1 MSSKVSLRF
10 PHNALR
16 IERLS
21 GVVNDLTSQEE
32 VRVFEGWKTLCT
44 RWRQYMSA
52 TRQAVGTIELRLYHV
67 GRLAEAFPEGPWSVT
82 FEELVEWLA
91 SHDWKP
97 ETART
102 YRASFR
108 SFWAWL
114 MATGRASASPA
125 HLLPAIRVPRA
136 VPKPAPEAA
145 VAAAMDTHDERMQIA
160 VGLGARCGLRVGEM
174 SRTQG
179 GHVELAADGDYWLR
193 VLGKGGRERMVPLP
207 VDLALQVIGCG
218 PGWLFPSYRDQD
230 EGRPIS
236 SKWLGK
242 LIKRHLG
249 QELTAHTLR
258 HRCATVALEGTMDLR
273 AVQELLGHAKPET
286 TARYT
291 FVRDSRVRAAMA
303 AAA

>member
-1 MSSKVSLRF
+1 MSSTVSLRF
-10 PHNALR
+10 PVHAPR

-21 GVVNDLTSQEE
+21 GVASDLTNEEE

-44 RWRQYMSA
+44 KWRQYMSA
-52 TRQAVGTIELRLYHV
+52 TRQAKGTIELRLYHL

-108 SFWAWL
+108 AFWSWL
-114 MATGRASASPA
+114 MATGRATASPA

-145 VAAAMDTHDERMQIA
+145 VAAALDTHDRRMQIA
-160 VGLGARCGLRVGEM
+160 VALGARCGLRVGEM
-174 SRTQG
+174 SRSRG
-179 GHVELAADGDYWLR
+179 DHVELAADGGYWMR
-193 VLGKGGRERMVPLP
+193 VIGKGGRERTVPLP
-207 VDLALQVIGCG
+207 DDLAVQILECG
-218 PGWLFPSYRDQD
+218 TGWLFPSYRDQD

-236 SKWLGK
+236 AKWLGK
-242 LIKRHLG
+242 LIGRHLG
-249 QELTAHTLR
+249 QALTSHTLR

-291 FVRDSRVRAAMA
+291 FVRDSRVRAAMSA
-303 AAA
+303 AA

>member
-1 MSSKVSLRF
+1 MSSTVSLRF
-10 PHNALR
+10 PDNAPR

-21 GVVNDLTSQEE
+21 GVVSDLINQEE

-44 RWRQYMSA
+44 KWRQYMSA
-52 TRQAVGTIELRLYHV
+52 TRQAKGTIELRLYHL

-82 FEELVEWLA
+82 FEDLVEWLA
-91 SHDWKP
+91 SHNWKP

-108 SFWAWL
+108 AFWAWM
-114 MATGRASASPA
+114 MATGRATASPA

-136 VPKPAPEAA
+136 VPRPAPEAA
-145 VAAAMDTHDERMQIA
+145 VARALETHDERMQIA
-160 VGLGARCGLRVGEM
+160 VALGAKCGLRVGEM
-174 SRTQG
+174 ARARG
-179 GHVELAADGDYWLR
+179 EHVELDAACDYWLR
-193 VLGKGGRERMVPLP
+193 VIGKGGRERLVPLP
-207 VDLALQVIGCG
+207 ADLAVRILACG
-218 PGWLFPSYRDQD
+218 PGPLFPSYRAQD
-230 EGRPIS
+230 ESQPIS
-236 SKWLGK
+236 AKWLGK

-258 HRCATVALEGTMDLR
+258 HRCATVALEGTKDLR

-291 FVRDSRVRAAMA
+291 FVRDSRVRAAVA